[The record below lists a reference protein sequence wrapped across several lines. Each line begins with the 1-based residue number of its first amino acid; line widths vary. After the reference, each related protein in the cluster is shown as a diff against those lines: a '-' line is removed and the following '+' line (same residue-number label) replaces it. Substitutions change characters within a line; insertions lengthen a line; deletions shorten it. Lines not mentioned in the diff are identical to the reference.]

1 MKEKIIGFFTDVTK
15 EMSKVTW
22 PKKEELRESTIVV
35 MVVVSG
41 HCGLRLRRG
50 LCCLNRSP
58 NDSLSTRRRAVDKKW
73 YVVRTYSGHEN
84 KVKAYIE
91 NEIAQ
96 AGLAEMVGSVVVP
109 SEKVFEVKD
118 GKKKSKTRTFFPGYI
133 LIEAVLDK
141 TTQHIILNTPSVI
154 SFVGPRNA
162 PAPLQASE
170 VRRLIG
176 RIEERKEVEVIE
188 VPFRVGDAVK
198 VMEGPFNN
206 FSGFVQEVN
215 EEKMKVKVMVSIFGR
230 KTPVELDF
238 SQVELEK

>member
-1 MKEKIIGFFTDVTK
+1 VSATDK
-15 EMSKVTW
+15 
-22 PKKEELRESTIVV
+22 R
-35 MVVVSG
+35 
-41 HCGLRLRRG
+41 
-50 LCCLNRSP
+50 
-58 NDSLSTRRRAVDKKW
+58 W

-84 KVKAYIE
+84 KVKTYLE
-91 NEIAQ
+91 NEVNQ
-96 AGLAEMVGSVVVP
+96 AGLGERISSVIVP

-133 LIEAVLDK
+133 LVEAVLDK
-141 TTQHIILNTPSVI
+141 ATQHLILNTPSVI
-154 SFVGPRNA
+154 SFVGPKNA
-162 PAPLQASE
+162 PAPLQPTE

-176 RIEERKEVEVIE
+176 KMEERKDVEVIE
-188 VPFRVGDAVK
+188 VPFRPGEAVK
-198 VMEGPFNN
+198 VIDGPFNN